1 MREPRSRT
9 ARLAVLIAAVA
20 LALPAAASRADA
32 RAVGGPTLSAPR
44 PALYTY
50 IIVARH
56 SGKCLEVAG
65 ASVED
70 GANVVQWTC
79 DESLNQQWSF
89 LYLDNNRYLMSARH
103 SLKCLEVAGAS
114 VEDGA
119 NVVQG
124 NCDGSANQQWSFY
137 LVGGNSYLAVAR
149 HSGKCLEVADASV
162 EDGANVVQGNC
173 NGNDNQRW
181 SLGY

>member
-9 ARLAVLIAAVA
+9 ARLAVLIVAVA

-70 GANVVQWTC
+70 GANVVQ
-79 DESLNQQWSF
+79 
-89 LYLDNNRYLMSARH
+89 
-103 SLKCLEVAGAS
+103 
-114 VEDGA
+114 
-119 NVVQG
+119 
-124 NCDGSANQQWSFY
+124 
-137 LVGGNSYLAVAR
+137 
-149 HSGKCLEVADASV
+149 
-162 EDGANVVQGNC
+162 GNC